1 MPFGRLS
8 GRAGRVG
15 GMVVGFIPAVYGVDR
30 GGSICGEGI
39 GAKNEVWGAGLP
51 TGVLKPV
58 NTGRAGKLAK
68 IETGC
73 CFFSGDDGRTGN
85 LAKDEVGGSFFPR
98 EEERD
103 GMPSSW
109 ILASLAFNSSTS
121 DMYSCF
127 SRFNCSISVSLSS
140 TIFSSR

>member
-8 GRAGRVG
+8 ERAGRVG
-15 GMVVGFIPAVYGVDR
+15 GMVEGSIPKVYGVDR
-30 GGSICGEGI
+30 GGSICGEVI
-39 GAKNEVWGAGLP
+39 GAKNEGWGAGLP

-85 LAKDEVGGSFFPR
+85 LAKDELGGPFFLG
-98 EEERD
+98 EEERV
-103 GMPSSW
+103 GNASFW
-109 ILASLAFNSSTS
+109 RLTSLAFRSSAS

-127 SRFNCSISVSLSS
+127 SRFKCSISVSLSF
-140 TIFSSR
+140 TIFCSR